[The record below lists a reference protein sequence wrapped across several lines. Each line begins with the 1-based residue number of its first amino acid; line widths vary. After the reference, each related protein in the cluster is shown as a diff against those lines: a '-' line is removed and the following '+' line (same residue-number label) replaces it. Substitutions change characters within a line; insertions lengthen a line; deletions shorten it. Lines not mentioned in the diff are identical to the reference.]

1 MGTFLKLIRW
11 KSILVATLVMFLM
24 KYAIIIPV
32 YRYYDVVPG
41 LSDTGFFFLIMASM
55 FILAGGNVINDYFD
69 RKTDTINR
77 PEKVLVGFTVNRR
90 KAIFLHS
97 AFTFLGVVFGV
108 ITAWFTGKIIVG
120 LYFFFISLLIWIY
133 SYNLKKKA
141 LAANI
146 TLSFLVALIPLTVG
160 ITEYYALEKSLSE
173 RDINTARAIK
183 MAFQTIIGF
192 SIFMFLI
199 NLMRELIKDCQDFIG
214 DYKTGIKSVPIVI
227 GKKNTN
233 FLISIISML
242 SIVYLV
248 LMWEAYLS
256 KLVFFQ
262 GDMIARIYIYCVL
275 IAPLLVLSIRS
286 VWGNKIIKYRRLNIL
301 TKFIMFFGV
310 LFSIIFS
317 FAIYGK
323 I

>member
-173 RDINTARAIK
+173 WDINTARAIK

-192 SIFMFLI
+192 SIFTFLI

>member
-1 MGTFLKLIRW
+1 MGTFLKLVRC

-41 LSDTGFFFLIMASM
+41 LSDTGFFFLIMSAM

-77 PEKVLVGFTVNRR
+77 PEKVLVGFSVNRR

-97 AFTFLGVVFGV
+97 AFTFIGVVFGF

-120 LYFFFISLLIWIY
+120 LFFIFISFLIWIY
-133 SYNLKKKA
+133 SHNLKKKA
-141 LAANI
+141 LLANI

-173 RDINTARAIK
+173 WDINTARAIK

-192 SIFMFLI
+192 SIFTFLI
-199 NLMRELIKDCQDFIG
+199 NLMREFIKDCQDFIG
-214 DYKTGIKSVPIVI
+214 DYRTGIKSVPIVI

-262 GDMIARIYIYCVL
+262 DNMIANMYIYFVL
-275 IAPLLVLSIRS
+275 IAPLLLLSIRS
-286 VWGNKIIKYRRLNIL
+286 VWGIKIIKYRRLNIL

>member
-160 ITEYYALEKSLSE
+160 ITEYYALEKSLFQW
-173 RDINTARAIK
+173 DIDTARAIK

-192 SIFMFLI
+192 SIFTFLI

-286 VWGNKIIKYRRLNIL
+286 VWGNKIIKYR
-301 TKFIMFFGV
+301 T
-310 LFSIIFS
+310 
-317 FAIYGK
+317 
-323 I
+323 

>member
-1 MGTFLKLIRW
+1 MKTFLKLIRW
-11 KSILVATLVMFLM
+11 KSILVAMLIMFLM

-32 YRYYDVVPG
+32 YKYYGVLSG
-41 LSDTGFFFLIMASM
+41 LSDLGFFFLVMSSM
-55 FILAGGNVINDYFD
+55 FILAGGNAINDYFD

-77 PEKVLVGFTVNRR
+77 PHKVIVGFSINRR

-97 AFTFLGVVFGV
+97 AFTFIGVVFGF
-108 ITAWFTGKIIVG
+108 ITAWFTGKFILG
-120 LYFFFISLLIWIY
+120 LYFMFISFLIWIY
-133 SYNLKKKA
+133 SHNLKKKV
-141 LAANI
+141 LLANI

-160 ITEYYALEKSLSE
+160 ITEYYALEKSISE
-173 RDINTARAIK
+173 WDINTARAIK
-183 MAFQTIIGF
+183 LALQTIIGF
-192 SIFMFLI
+192 SIFTFII
-199 NLMRELIKDCQDFIG
+199 NLIRELIKDCQDFIG
-214 DYKTGIKSVPIVI
+214 DYKTGIKSVPILI

-233 FLISIISML
+233 LLISIISIL

-248 LMWEAYLS
+248 VIWEVYLAKLM
-256 KLVFFQ
+256 FFQ
-262 GDMIARIYIYCVL
+262 NNIIAEIYIYIIIIL
-275 IAPLLVLSIRS
+275 PILVLSIRS
-286 VWGNKIIKYRRLNIL
+286 IWGNKIIKYRRLNIL

>member
-133 SYNLKKKA
+133 SD
-141 LAANI
+141 
-146 TLSFLVALIPLTVG
+146 
-160 ITEYYALEKSLSE
+160 
-173 RDINTARAIK
+173 R
-183 MAFQTIIGF
+183 
-192 SIFMFLI
+192 
-199 NLMRELIKDCQDFIG
+199 
-214 DYKTGIKSVPIVI
+214 KSVV
-227 GKKNTN
+227 
-233 FLISIISML
+233 
-242 SIVYLV
+242 
-248 LMWEAYLS
+248 
-256 KLVFFQ
+256 
-262 GDMIARIYIYCVL
+262 
-275 IAPLLVLSIRS
+275 
-286 VWGNKIIKYRRLNIL
+286 
-301 TKFIMFFGV
+301 
-310 LFSIIFS
+310 
-317 FAIYGK
+317 
-323 I
+323 

>member
-1 MGTFLKLIRW
+1 MGTFLKLVRC

-41 LSDTGFFFLIMASM
+41 LSDTGFFFLIMSAM

-77 PEKVLVGFTVNRR
+77 PEKVLVGFSVNRR

-97 AFTFLGVVFGV
+97 AFTFIGVVFGF

-120 LYFFFISLLIWIY
+120 LFFIFISFLIWIY
-133 SYNLKKKA
+133 SHNLKKKA
-141 LAANI
+141 LLANI

-173 RDINTARAIK
+173 WDINTARAIK

-192 SIFMFLI
+192 SIFTFLI

-214 DYKTGIKSVPIVI
+214 DYRTGIKSVPIVI

-262 GDMIARIYIYCVL
+262 DNMIANMYIYFVL
-275 IAPLLVLSIRS
+275 IAPLLLLSIRS
-286 VWGNKIIKYRRLNIL
+286 VWGIKIIKYRRLNIL